1 MSESLQKST
10 TARFKNYQHIAAAAA
25 APRSNDARKRAA
37 AAPRRFAPHCVTEEA
52 PREQ

>member
-1 MSESLQKST
+1 MSESLQKHHCEVQ
-10 TARFKNYQHIAAAAA
+10 NYQHIAAAAA

-37 AAPRRFAPHCVTEEA
+37 AAQRRFAPHCVTEEA